1 MRGYTLLE
9 CICSLC
15 IVALLTAGVTQV
27 THRSVTILNSTSD
40 ALEQRFAMIK
50 VATVICAA
58 LAALERT
65 HVPGLVTTTDGARP
79 TTPHN
84 TAHPA
89 AGLTGNTRPRA
100 DSTIL
105 SVVEVEPR
113 FRGRIIRSSFTTN
126 TISVEVC
133 GAVEVPSPNTFRS
146 HLVVGLSQLCQLTG
160 TPQRTS
166 SNCFSLSGSFV
177 SGVVSNQCPRQSLL
191 EYVPISREQSLYIDR
206 TGEFRLISHVGSRI
220 IENQPIARGLRSLDI
235 IGLQP
240 AADAIIYRID
250 VHASATRSH
259 RFFFAGGLTREAL
272 WNETLL

>member
-15 IVALLTAGVTQV
+15 IVAMLTAGVAQV
-27 THRSVTILNSTSD
+27 THRSVTILGTTSD
-40 ALEQRFAMIK
+40 ALEQRFAITK
-50 VATVICAA
+50 TGTVISAA
-58 LAALERT
+58 LAALERA

-105 SVVEVEPR
+105 SVIEVEPR
-113 FRGRIIRSSFTTN
+113 HRGRIIRSSFSTDAV
-126 TISVEVC
+126 SVEVC
-133 GAVEVPSPNTFRS
+133 GAVEIPGPNTFRS
-146 HLVVGLSQLCQLTG
+146 HLVIGLSQICQLTG
-160 TPQRTS
+160 TLQRTGN
-166 SNCFSLSGSFV
+166 NCFSLSGSFV
-177 SGVVSNQCPRQSLL
+177 SGIVSNNCSRQSLL
-191 EYVPISREQSLYIDR
+191 EYVPILREQSLYIDR
-206 TGEFRLISHVGSRI
+206 TGEFRLLSHVGSRI

-235 IGLQP
+235 VGLRP
-240 AADAIIYRID
+240 TPDAIIYRID

-259 RFFFAGGLTREAL
+259 RFFFAGALTREEL